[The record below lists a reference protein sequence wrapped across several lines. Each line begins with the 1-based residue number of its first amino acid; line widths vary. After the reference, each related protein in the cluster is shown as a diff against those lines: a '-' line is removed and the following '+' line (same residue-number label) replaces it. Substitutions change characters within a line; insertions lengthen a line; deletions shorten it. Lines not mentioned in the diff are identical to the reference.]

1 MKLKNRGEKGENE
14 KNKNK
19 KQIRIDKGENKKSY
33 RTVMVMAVRTGVQN
47 YDNSVSNNRHAN
59 TV

>member
-1 MKLKNRGEKGENE
+1 MKLKNGRKRRERK
-14 KNKNK
+14 KQNK
-19 KQIRIDKGENKKSY
+19 KQIQIGKGENKKSY